1 MRIDAER
8 KRKKDLFVLKL
19 RLVCKVYVYANRLG
33 RFSSVVD
40 SELVAN
46 AVGLVADL
54 ELVFFD
60 LMSERQGL
68 CEELVLTVIVDLA
81 LVEERQ

>member
-1 MRIDAER
+1 MYMLIE
-8 KRKKDLFVLKL
+8 
-19 RLVCKVYVYANRLG
+19 LG

-60 LMSERQGL
+60 LMSERQGF